1 VTGDGSA
8 AWRLSDRADAGVSA
22 ARFAVVSY
30 RTWPEKIT
38 GEAGGGFLEVRPSW
52 RSAVRLDADRA
63 RYAPVAGFAAN
74 HRWNARLTAS
84 REVWA
89 PARLRVGLSGR
100 YLDFQRDQDDGTWTP
115 RRFRAGAATAG
126 WSYGPRDRW
135 SLGGSAELGAA
146 REGTGGTTLYAAW
159 RLGAWRSLG
168 PVAIELTAGHSEGN
182 VETGNGYDRSY
193 AHLGVRRRF

>member
-1 VTGDGSA
+1 MD
-8 AWRLSDRADAGVSA
+8 WRLSDRAELGLA
-22 ARFAVVSY
+22 ASRFAVVSY

-38 GEAGGGFLEVRPSW
+38 GEAWGGFLDVRPSW

-89 PARLRVGLSGR
+89 PVRLRLGATGR
-100 YLDFQRDQDDGTWTP
+100 YLDFEHDQDNGTWTP
-115 RRFRAGAATAG
+115 RRFRAGAATVA

-135 SLGGSAELGAA
+135 SLDGSAELGAA
-146 REGTGGTTLYAAW
+146 REGTGGTTRYAAW
-159 RLGAWRSLG
+159 RIGAWRSLG

-182 VETGNGYDRSY
+182 VETGSGYDRSY
-193 AHLGVRRRF
+193 AHLGVRRQF